1 MNDSDGAAVA
11 LLVLL
16 GIMGLSFG
24 IGYSMGSTFSKY
36 DYVNQGRN
44 EGIIFC
50 TEKPKECKIEYTYLK
65 LKENQK

>member
-11 LLVLL
+11 LFAVGTIVLFFGL
-16 GIMGLSFG
+16 GYGMGH
-24 IGYSMGSTFSKY
+24 TFSKY
-36 DYVNQGRN
+36 DYIPQGRN

-50 TEKPKECKIEYTYLK
+50 MENKKQCKTEYDYLK